1 MTEQLHAHVPREK
14 HHMCHTR
21 ASAATGG
28 FTTRLLLITGCCMYV
43 CVLSCLVAQP
53 CLTICDPMDCSP
65 PGSFV
70 CGSFQ
75 ARILEQ
81 YWSGLPFPPPGDL
94 PDPGIE
100 PTSLSSPTLAGGFF
114 TTSANWEALTVYI
127 HTDMKKE
134 IYIMYV
140 KLCTYDYIH
149 I

>member
-1 MTEQLHAHVPREK
+1 
-14 HHMCHTR
+14 
-21 ASAATGG
+21 
-28 FTTRLLLITGCCMYV
+28 
-43 CVLSCLVAQP
+43 
-53 CLTICDPMDCSP
+53 MDCSP

-70 CGSFQ
+70 CGIFQ